1 MRKKNCDCELC
12 KRNRKFEG
20 FLKKY
25 PFTKNDTEF
34 LNKIYLDLNMT
45 EFELNHREA
54 ILDGSW
60 PQAVEILERSLEEAK
75 KFRAE
80 QENKNVER
88 V

>member
-1 MRKKNCDCELC
+1 MKKKNCDCRLC
-12 KRNRKFEG
+12 KRNRKFER

-25 PFTKNDTEF
+25 PFTKKDTEF
-34 LNKIYLDLNMT
+34 LNKIYDDLNMT
-45 EFELNHREA
+45 ESELNHREA
-54 ILDGSW
+54 VLDGSW

-80 QENKNVER
+80 QEKKNVER

>member
-1 MRKKNCDCELC
+1 MRKKNCDCQLC

-60 PQAVEILERSLEEAK
+60 PQAVEILERHLFAAK
-75 KFRAE
+75 RMRDR
-80 QENKNVER
+80 QEKKNVKG